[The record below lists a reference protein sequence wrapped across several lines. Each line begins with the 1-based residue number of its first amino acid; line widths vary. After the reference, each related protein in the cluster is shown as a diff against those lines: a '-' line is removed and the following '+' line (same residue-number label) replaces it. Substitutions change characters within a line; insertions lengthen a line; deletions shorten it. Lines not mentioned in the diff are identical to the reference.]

1 MIGEG
6 YNNFYGFL
14 RDHHS
19 QSVFECSLYWMH
31 SDFIRLWIK
40 QDNPERFVSNHE
52 AEGLEP
58 GSSTL
63 PNDMAE
69 CNGSASYF

>member
-1 MIGEG
+1 
-6 YNNFYGFL
+6 
-14 RDHHS
+14 
-19 QSVFECSLYWMH
+19 MH

-58 GSSTL
+58 VSSTL